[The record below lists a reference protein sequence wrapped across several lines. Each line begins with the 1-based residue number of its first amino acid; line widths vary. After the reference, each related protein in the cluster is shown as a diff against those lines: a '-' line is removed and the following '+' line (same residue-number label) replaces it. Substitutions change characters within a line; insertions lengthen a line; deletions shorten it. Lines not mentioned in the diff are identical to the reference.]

1 MIAKINGVKYIQIRA
16 TKILNYVGIFSNIS
30 SPLIVSKRPT
40 KISLSIA
47 EEYIKN
53 VQNSRTLEYEGA
65 IKVEKIKYF
74 HALRNLVS
82 GFKQDLLRILKP
94 VHLRDNHLEWMA
106 YLNLRHDVLNKLKW
120 KTQSKRFFRATVEEK
135 EPYLVYPMHFEPEV
149 AIQFYGPSYLNQI
162 ELIRTI
168 AMNIPI
174 GFHLLVKEHPRAY
187 GFRSNRYYKKLQEIP
202 RVKLVDPS
210 LTMASIINHS
220 EGVLSISGSTGF
232 EAIIRGK
239 PAWMFSDTY
248 FTSLGDQMVKVIR
261 DLNNLDREISILL
274 NNFRH
279 NERELCYLIA
289 SLLDRSVPLDLY
301 TGLLSKPNRSKI
313 GCRNT
318 STNLLAKK
326 IENLLIS

>member
-1 MIAKINGVKYIQIRA
+1 M
-16 TKILNYVGIFSNIS
+16 
-30 SPLIVSKRPT
+30 
-40 KISLSIA
+40 SIA

-174 GFHLLVKEHPRAY
+174 GF
-187 GFRSNRYYKKLQEIP
+187 S
-202 RVKLVDPS
+202 S
-210 LTMASIINHS
+210 
-220 EGVLSISGSTGF
+220 SG
-232 EAIIRGK
+232 
-239 PAWMFSDTY
+239 
-248 FTSLGDQMVKVIR
+248 
-261 DLNNLDREISILL
+261 
-274 NNFRH
+274 
-279 NERELCYLIA
+279 ER
-289 SLLDRSVPLDLY
+289 
-301 TGLLSKPNRSKI
+301 
-313 GCRNT
+313 T
-318 STNLLAKK
+318 STS
-326 IENLLIS
+326 IWISLEPIL